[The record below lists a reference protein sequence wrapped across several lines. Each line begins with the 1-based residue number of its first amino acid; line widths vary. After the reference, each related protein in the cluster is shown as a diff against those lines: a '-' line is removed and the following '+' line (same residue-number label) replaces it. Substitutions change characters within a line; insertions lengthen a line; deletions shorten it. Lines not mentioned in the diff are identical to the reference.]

1 MARRS
6 PTIRQVTLAHRSTA
20 LAAVFAAVVLLSSCD
35 TGDGRQLQPFDPAD
49 YPQPIPATTIDPAF
63 DTAIDA
69 DAGFGAGTALD
80 GGGGASLPG
89 SEAVEAFSLIGP
101 WEPGVTIDP
110 RHTCDGENVAPAI
123 SWGAVPDGTVEVA
136 IAMFDD
142 SAVSNGQPFVHWVI
156 GGLDPGEIAL
166 AEGDVPDGA
175 VQALNFFGDVG
186 YGGPCPPP
194 GAAPHVYRLTAY
206 ALNTRLERADGTLA
220 TEFLDAIATATLR
233 SADLSGT
240 YQR

>member
-1 MARRS
+1 ML
-6 PTIRQVTLAHRSTA
+6 T
-20 LAAVFAAVVLLSSCD
+20 VVVMLSSCD
-35 TGDGRQLQPFDPAD
+35 TGDGKQLQPFDPAD
-49 YPQPIPATTIDPAF
+49 YPQAAPSTTLDTAF
-63 DTAIDA
+63 DTAFN
-69 DAGFGAGTALD
+69 AGLD
-80 GGGGASLPG
+80 GGTILDGDDTRASLPG
-89 SEAVEAFSLIGP
+89 PEVTEAFSLIGP
-101 WEPGVTIDP
+101 WAPGDAIDP

-123 SWGAVPDGTVEVA
+123 SWGGLPDGTVEIA

-166 AEGDVPDGA
+166 AEGDVPAGA

-194 GAAPHVYRLTAY
+194 GGAPHLYRLTAY

-220 TEFLDAIATATLR
+220 TEFLDAIAIATIR
-233 SADLSGT
+233 STDLSGV